1 MNEEMDQNVSA
12 HEYYSFFLNGSSSYF
27 HLQNNVTYLPFYQH
41 TPSVATV
48 FIISYL
54 LIFLLCMLGN
64 GLVCFIVVR
73 NRHMRTVTNLF
84 ILNLAISD
92 LLVGIFCMPTTLVDN
107 ILTGWPFGSFVCKM
121 SGLVQGI
128 SVSASVFTLVAI
140 AVDRF
145 RCIVYP
151 FKQKLNISIATIIIV
166 VIWVLAVAIMCPS
179 AIMLQ
184 VTKLHDNV
192 RVVRSNKKMYA
203 YYQCYEAWPNQKM
216 RKIYTT
222 VLFSNIYLAPLSLIV
237 IMYARI
243 GITLFK
249 ISIPVGEVPRQECH
263 ANTVSKK
270 RRRVIKMLAIV
281 ALLFTLSWLPLWT
294 LMMLSDYARLSH
306 SQLRIINFYIY
317 PFAHWLAFC
326 NSSVNPIIY
335 GYFNE
340 NFQRGFQ
347 AAFKFQLCSSEVKHE
362 ETYSHRKSNKLILT
376 AQNKIGQD
384 PVTTNSEAID
394 YCSTSRANKN
404 TCKQSENFVL
414 EELDKRMKNGVHKDP
429 SNSHRQDGGRHG
441 CIHHFIR
448 GRATSPASPDMPTTS
463 TMWSSTTQCCATGTC
478 TTAWRATTE
487 RTTLQEALPSPQ
499 GLQTKAQLP
508 GPL

>member
-1 MNEEMDQNVSA
+1 MNEELDQNISA
-12 HEYYSFFLNGSSSYF
+12 QDYHSFFSNGSTSYF
-27 HLQNNVTYLPFYQH
+27 HLLSNITYLPFYQH
-41 TPSVATV
+41 KSPIATV

-107 ILTGWPFGSFVCKM
+107 ILTGWPFGSFVCKI

-151 FKQKLNISIATIIIV
+151 FKQKLNMTAATIIIA
-166 VIWVLAVAIMCPS
+166 VIWFLAVSIMCPS

-184 VTKLHDNV
+184 VTKLPDNV
-192 RVVRSNKKMYA
+192 RIVQSSKKMYP
-203 YYQCYEAWPNQKM
+203 YYQCYEAWPTPKM

-249 ISIPVGEVPRQECH
+249 TSIPVGEVSHQENR
-263 ANTVSKK
+263 NTVSKK
-270 RRRVIKMLAIV
+270 KQRVIKMLAIV

-306 SQLRIINFYIY
+306 SQLRIINLFIY

-340 NFQRGFQ
+340 NFRRGFQ
-347 AAFKFQLCSSEVKHE
+347 AAFKFQRCSSEVKHR
-362 ETYSHRKSNKLILT
+362 ETYSHRMSNKVILT

-384 PVTTNSEAID
+384 PLATNSEAID
-394 YCSTSRANKN
+394 DCSRSRADKN
-404 TCKQSENFVL
+404 PYKRSENLVL
-414 EELDKRMKNGVHKDP
+414 EKLDKRINNSVHKV
-429 SNSHRQDGGRHG
+429 S
-441 CIHHFIR
+441 
-448 GRATSPASPDMPTTS
+448 
-463 TMWSSTTQCCATGTC
+463 
-478 TTAWRATTE
+478 
-487 RTTLQEALPSPQ
+487 L
-499 GLQTKAQLP
+499 
-508 GPL
+508 